1 MAMDEAK
8 YRISPGY
15 LTASLYMST
24 PAEISAPSKLLPIS
38 LTSPLATSMPIDS
51 LNSSMAFNK
60 EHYLNGIL

>member
-24 PAEISAPSKLLPIS
+24 PVEISAPSKLLAIS

-51 LNSSMAFNK
+51 LNSSMTWNK
-60 EHYLNGIL
+60 DKCLLEVL